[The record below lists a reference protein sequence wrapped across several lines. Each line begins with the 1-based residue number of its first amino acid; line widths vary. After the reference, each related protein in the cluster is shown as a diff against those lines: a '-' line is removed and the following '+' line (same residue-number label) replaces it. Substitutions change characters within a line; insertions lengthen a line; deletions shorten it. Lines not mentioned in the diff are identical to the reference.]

1 MTKDQFLSE
10 LERKLKHLPA
20 DERADAVEFYRE
32 YFEEAGVENEQRV
45 IAELKSPSHIA
56 SKILAEFAE
65 KEMTAGKQAQ
75 KAQKQSFSNGVW
87 FTVLALCA
95 APIALPFLFAI
106 VLIVFVLF
114 VVLASFLVAFLCI
127 AAALVITAFYIFF
140 GFPLA
145 AGFLFGG
152 ALISAGIAVLLVLMI
167 KNLASFIVKKLA
179 RK

>member
-56 SKILAEFAE
+56 SKSL
-65 KEMTAGKQAQ
+65 Q
-75 KAQKQSFSNGVW
+75 K
-87 FTVLALCA
+87 
-95 APIALPFLFAI
+95 
-106 VLIVFVLF
+106 
-114 VVLASFLVAFLCI
+114 
-127 AAALVITAFYIFF
+127 
-140 GFPLA
+140 
-145 AGFLFGG
+145 
-152 ALISAGIAVLLVLMI
+152 
-167 KNLASFIVKKLA
+167 